1 MHFFYQIPLS
11 SPQDNPESS
20 DKAKR
25 FTVKLT
31 EFQKASTDGSLQSA
45 ISLLQLGVQPL
56 FICKPESIL
65 NVAVL
70 GKS

>member
-1 MHFFYQIPLS
+1 MHFFYRTPLS

-25 FTVKLT
+25 FTVKMMS
-31 EFQKASTDGSLQSA
+31 FKKPPQSA
-45 ISLLQLGVQPL
+45 ISLLQPGVQPL

-65 NVAVL
+65 IVTVL